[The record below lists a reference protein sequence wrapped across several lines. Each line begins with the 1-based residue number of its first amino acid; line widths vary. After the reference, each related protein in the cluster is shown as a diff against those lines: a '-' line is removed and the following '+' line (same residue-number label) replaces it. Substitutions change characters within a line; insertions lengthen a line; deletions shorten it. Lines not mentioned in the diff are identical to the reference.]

1 MDEKKIYSWLGLS
14 MRAGKLVSGEDTT
27 LRDVKKERVHLVLI
41 ASDASENTKKLF
53 SDKCSFRNID
63 CMVFGTKD
71 AIGQSIGKGPR
82 AVVGLKD
89 EKISSIVRTILGGG
103 IDGQNEH

>member
-27 LRDVKKERVHLVLI
+27 LRNIKKNRVKLVI
-41 ASDASENTKKLF
+41 VSKDASENTKKLF

-63 CMVFGTKD
+63 CVFFGDKNTL
-71 AIGQSIGKGPR
+71 GRSIGKGPR
-82 AVVGLKD
+82 AVIGLKD
-89 EKISSIVRTILGGG
+89 EKIASIVGTILGGG
-103 IDGQNEH
+103 INGQNEH